1 MIQEGLNF
9 LQKYLQVGDQ
19 TSLQMKVLNKDISKE
34 IVESSFRR
42 QFESLDASQRGLIG
56 DPESFVTKFLQR
68 KEIKSLIEASTT
80 NKELIQAIENSG
92 ATDLEKKM
100 FKQFMDDAEKEFDG
114 LSIFNKKYFEYARR
128 EMRSG
133 VKNLRESINSGK
145 LSKIQKQNAQTRLLE
160 LTEQLGMIDSAENLY
175 QVTGRG
181 YTEGGLIKVAYDIR
195 DLGKGFENIYQII
208 GASGKKTE
216 IGLSKSMNFIQMSGF
231 GVPKSQVYA
240 DPVTAA
246 FHPDLYASPEDLD
259 NMTKYSAEVMQDFKN
274 AIETNTIPQKV
285 RTMMERALIEDNSNL
300 PSSIRMSKERNREFI
315 KRIFELHQSG
325 IGPKSSPEMMNL
337 LANVFASEAFTMRMS
352 SAGVERYYPVVPGV
366 QRFALSSEA
375 LEALPGGN
383 KGNRVVNG
391 IEKTIFTLAD
401 NTQATADLLRFRVSG
416 HKMLFGPGMIP
427 EFFNALGGFDLDD
440 KGLFKLES
448 FMGEGGKQKLL
459 FGITRQPSG
468 VNEVIYGRAKLD
480 DLETIRSIFGGN
492 EKFMT
497 QLEGIIKD
505 QGKTN
510 RHEAEVL
517 RALITGKVPEEL
529 RQSYGKNE
537 LNEYLS
543 TIGGKRTSEITEEYI
558 EDLVFKVYEA
568 SGQTIKK
575 ATPETLQDIAK
586 YGASALRNTDLY
598 KRSEIYK
605 LFKEEGAFD
614 VAPISD
620 EALGILDQHR
630 STLGP
635 SLSNRIEQ
643 ILTMKDKKARNEAFA
658 QFVDNNK
665 TNKALNAF
673 TTHSIFNK
681 MLSSAG
687 ADGNFL
693 GVYVNRSM
701 VVGSSLK
708 QLDAFVAELMKI
720 GGGSGELKQFMKY
733 GIGLLSSEEAI
744 DSTINFGS
752 STFSL
757 APVRDELSRISNIL
771 NTSGISNAAAAQTAA
786 LKALGYKDPSKVTLD
801 LVGET
806 AIRRL
811 GMRIGAGAAI
821 VKSSK
826 YAGKFSEDLFLGI
839 DEIMLEDRL
848 SQQDMGRFIEG
859 IRQGIDETVKAGKLE
874 GEEITKLMKTLNSMK
889 EDYDVQRNT
898 VLQIFGLN
906 EKHKYAS
913 LAKIN
918 ANAARTQAE
927 FDIMKR
933 LSLGGITEDAAL
945 ASVEVSDNARK
956 AAEYIV
962 RRNAEEFTELMS
974 QDLSN
979 IESIDKFNYYSKKF
993 RLGQIVQNEINDAS
1007 KATGLSLIE
1016 MINAVEKVSAEMR
1029 SGNRSMRF
1037 DLSRLLYMPEGDS
1050 EKTFLN
1056 LIGAARV
1063 NRQARFFASQV
1074 SQPVSEVI
1082 SQYQSRRTGVVKE
1095 LLSEGDVLN
1104 EEKISK
1110 KVLKQMIDDTTGL
1123 SEEVRNIASA
1133 MAGEQENLQLDEM
1146 EVRRINR
1153 EAAVARSQIAGQA
1166 YQSDIA
1172 LGQAAYSG
1180 DTTSGKSFREG
1191 LDLALEGEDYSS
1203 FTKTKFTRFSDYIKS
1218 GRLKELFSE
1227 NKLFRNSIYG
1237 ATALIAASFAY
1248 QGFKDRTEESIQGPP
1263 LLPGGSAYE
1272 SQYPQRAPQVPQLG
1286 TVSYNPGVSYKVNLY
1301 GTRGT
1306 VRNFEDM
1313 AMGLGNFD
1321 MDTTIYSGIPE
1332 VGRDPYQ
1339 QLASSF

>member
-1 MIQEGLNF
+1 MN
-9 LQKYLQVGDQ
+9 VGSQ
-19 TSLQMKVLNKDISKE
+19 NRLEMKVLKKDLTKE
-34 IVESSFRR
+34 VVESSFRR
-42 QFESLDASQRGLIG
+42 QFESLDSSQRAIIG
-56 DPESFVTKFLQR
+56 DPESFIAKFLKR
-68 KEIKSLIEASTT
+68 KEIKDLIQKSRT
-80 NKELIQAIENSG
+80 NKELIQAIDKSG
-92 ATDLEKKM
+92 ATELEKQM
-100 FKQFMDDAEKEFDG
+100 FSKFMKDAELEFDG
-114 LSIFNKKYFEYARR
+114 NAIFNRKYFEYAKR
-128 EMRSG
+128 EMRQN
-133 VKNLRESINSGK
+133 VKNLRESINSGT
-145 LSKIQKQNAQTRLLE
+145 LSKIEQQNAQVRLLE
-160 LTEQLGMIDSAENLY
+160 LTEQLSMVQDAENLY

-181 YTEGGLIKVAYDIR
+181 FTDDGLIKVAYDIR

-208 GASGKKTE
+208 GASGKKSE
-216 IGLSKSMNFIQMSGF
+216 IGLAKGLEFIQMSGF
-231 GVPKSQVYA
+231 GIPKSQVYA
-240 DPVTAA
+240 DPVTVA
-246 FHPDLYASPEDLD
+246 FHPDLYSSPEDIEK
-259 NMTKYSAEVMQDFKN
+259 MTQYSAEVMQDFKN
-274 AIETNTIPQKV
+274 AIETNTIPEKV
-285 RTMMERALIEDNSNL
+285 RTMMQQTLLEDSSNL
-300 PSSIRMSKERNREFI
+300 PASIRLSKDRNRDFI

-366 QRFALSSEA
+366 QRYALASEV
-375 LEALPGGN
+375 LEGLPGGN
-383 KGNRVVNG
+383 KGNRTVNG
-391 IEKTIFTLAD
+391 IEKTIFKLAD
-401 NTQATADLLRFRVSG
+401 DTKVTADLLKFRVSG

-468 VNEVIYGRAKLD
+468 VDEVIYGRARLD
-480 DLETIRSIFGGN
+480 DLETIRSIFGQN
-492 EKFMT
+492 EKFMA
-497 QLEGIIKD
+497 QLEEIIDTKS
-505 QGKTN
+505 GKIN

-517 RALITGKVPEEL
+517 RALISGKVPEGL
-529 RQSYGKNE
+529 RGAYGKKG

-543 TIGGKRTSEITEEYI
+543 DIGAKKTNQITEEYVENLI
-558 EDLVFKVYEA
+558 FKVYEA
-568 SGQTIKK
+568 SGRTIKK
-575 ATPETLQDIAK
+575 ATSQTLQDIATS
-586 YGASALRNTDLY
+586 GASALRNTDLY

-620 EALGILDQHR
+620 EALSILDQHK

-635 SLSNRIEQ
+635 SMSSRIKE
-643 ILTMKDKKARNEAFA
+643 ILNMTDGEARNNA
-658 QFVDNNK
+658 FVDFIKDNSD
-665 TNKALNAF
+665 NKALNAF
-673 TTHSIFNK
+673 ASHSIFNK

-708 QLDAFVAELMKI
+708 QLDGFLAELMKI

-752 STFSL
+752 NKFAL
-757 APVRDELSRISNIL
+757 APVRDQLNRISSLLEGGVTNV
-771 NTSGISNAAAAQTAA
+771 AAAQKAA
-786 LKALGYKDPSKVTLD
+786 LKALGYGDAANVTLD

-806 AIRRL
+806 AIERL
-811 GMRIGAGAAI
+811 GMRIGSGAAI
-821 VKSSK
+821 VRSSK

-839 DEIMLEDRL
+839 DEILLEDRL
-848 SQQDMGRFIEG
+848 SSQDVERFIKG
-859 IRQGIDETVKAGKLE
+859 IKQGINDTIAAGSLE
-874 GEEITKLMKTLNSMK
+874 GEEITKLKKTLDSMGQ
-889 EDYDVQRNT
+889 DYDVQRNT

-913 LAKIN
+913 LAKVN
-918 ANAARTQAE
+918 ATAARVQAE
-927 FDIMKR
+927 FDIMRR
-933 LSLGGITEDAAL
+933 LSLAGITEDAAL
-945 ASVEVSDNARK
+945 SSLQVSDNARK

-962 RRNAEEFTELMS
+962 RRNVEEFNELMS
-974 QDLSN
+974 VDLSKLEN
-979 IESIDKFNYYSKKF
+979 IDTYNNKVQKL
-993 RLGQIVQNEINDAS
+993 RLGRIVENEIKDAS
-1007 KATGLSLIE
+1007 KATGVSLTE

-1029 SGNRSMRF
+1029 SGRGRRF
-1037 DLSRLLYMPEGDS
+1037 DISRLLYMPEEGG
-1050 EKTFLN
+1050 EKTFLSM
-1056 LIGAARV
+1056 IGAATV
-1063 NRQARFFASQV
+1063 SRQAQFFSSQV
-1074 SQPVSEVI
+1074 SSNVTQAVSE
-1082 SQYQSRRTGVVKE
+1082 YGLRRDAEVRR
-1095 LLSEGDVLN
+1095 LLDEGDVIN
-1104 EEKISK
+1104 EERISK

-1123 SEEVRNIASA
+1123 SEEVRNIASV
-1133 MAGEQENLQLDEM
+1133 MAGRDLELDAER
-1146 EVRRINR
+1146 VRQINR
-1153 EAAVARSQIAGQA
+1153 EAGIARSQIAEQV

-1180 DTTSGKSFREG
+1180 DTTTGKSFREG
-1191 LDLALEGEDYSS
+1191 LDLALDGEDYSA

-1248 QGFKDRTEESIQGPP
+1248 QGFKDRTEDSIKGPP

-1272 SQYPQRAPQVPQLG
+1272 SQYPQRAPEIPQLG
-1286 TVSYNPGVSYKVNLY
+1286 TISYNPGMSYKVNLY
-1301 GTRGT
+1301 GNRGA

-1313 AMGLGNFD
+1313 AIGLGNFD

>member
-1 MIQEGLNF
+1 MN
-9 LQKYLQVGDQ
+9 VGSQ
-19 TSLQMKVLNKDISKE
+19 NRLEMKVLKKDLTKE
-34 IVESSFRR
+34 VVESSFRR
-42 QFESLDASQRGLIG
+42 QFESLDSSQRAIIG
-56 DPESFVTKFLQR
+56 DPESFIANFLKR
-68 KEIKSLIEASTT
+68 KEIKDLIQKSRT
-80 NKELIQAIENSG
+80 NKELIQAIDKSG
-92 ATDLEKKM
+92 ATELEKQM
-100 FKQFMDDAEKEFDG
+100 FSKFMKDAELEFDG
-114 LSIFNKKYFEYARR
+114 NAIFNRKYFEYAKR
-128 EMRSG
+128 EMRQN
-133 VKNLRESINSGK
+133 VKNLRESINSGT
-145 LSKIQKQNAQTRLLE
+145 LSKIEQQNAQVRLLE
-160 LTEQLGMIDSAENLY
+160 LTEQLSMVQDAENLY

-181 YTEGGLIKVAYDIR
+181 FTDDGLIKVAYDIR

-208 GASGKKTE
+208 GASGKKSE
-216 IGLSKSMNFIQMSGF
+216 IGLAKGLEFIQMSGF
-231 GVPKSQVYA
+231 GIPKSQVYA
-240 DPVTAA
+240 DPVTVA
-246 FHPDLYASPEDLD
+246 FHPDLYSSPEDIEK
-259 NMTKYSAEVMQDFKN
+259 MTQYSAEVMQDFKN
-274 AIETNTIPQKV
+274 AIETNTIPEKV
-285 RTMMERALIEDNSNL
+285 RTMMQQTLLEDSSNL
-300 PSSIRMSKERNREFI
+300 PASIRLSKDRNRDFI

-366 QRFALSSEA
+366 QRYALASEV
-375 LEALPGGN
+375 LEGLPGGN
-383 KGNRVVNG
+383 KGNRTVNG
-391 IEKTIFTLAD
+391 IEKTIFKLAD
-401 NTQATADLLRFRVSG
+401 DTEVTADLLKFRVSG

-468 VNEVIYGRAKLD
+468 VDEVIYGRARLD
-480 DLETIRSIFGGN
+480 DLETIRSIFGQN
-492 EKFMT
+492 EKFMA
-497 QLEGIIKD
+497 QLEEIIDTKS
-505 QGKTN
+505 GKIN

-517 RALITGKVPEEL
+517 RALISGKVPEGL
-529 RQSYGKNE
+529 RGAYGKKG

-543 TIGGKRTSEITEEYI
+543 DIGAKKTNQITEEYVENLI
-558 EDLVFKVYEA
+558 FKVYEA
-568 SGQTIKK
+568 SGRTIKK
-575 ATPETLQDIAK
+575 ATSQTLQDIATS
-586 YGASALRNTDLY
+586 GASALRNTDLY

-620 EALGILDQHR
+620 EALSILDQHK

-635 SLSNRIEQ
+635 SMSSRIKE
-643 ILTMKDKKARNEAFA
+643 ILNMTDGEARNNA
-658 QFVDNNK
+658 FVDFIKDNSD
-665 TNKALNAF
+665 NKALNAF
-673 TTHSIFNK
+673 ASHSIFNK

-708 QLDAFVAELMKI
+708 QLDGFLAELMKI

-752 STFSL
+752 NKFAL
-757 APVRDELSRISNIL
+757 APVRDQLNRISSLLEGGVTNV
-771 NTSGISNAAAAQTAA
+771 AAAQKAA
-786 LKALGYKDPSKVTLD
+786 LKALGYGDAANVTLD

-806 AIRRL
+806 AIERL
-811 GMRIGAGAAI
+811 GMRIGSGAAI
-821 VKSSK
+821 VRSSK

-839 DEIMLEDRL
+839 DEILLEDRL
-848 SQQDMGRFIEG
+848 SSQDVERFIKG
-859 IRQGIDETVKAGKLE
+859 IKQGINDTIAAGSLE
-874 GEEITKLMKTLNSMK
+874 GEEITKLKKTLDSMGQ
-889 EDYDVQRNT
+889 DYDVQRNT

-913 LAKIN
+913 LAKVN
-918 ANAARTQAE
+918 ATAARVQAE
-927 FDIMKR
+927 FDIMRR
-933 LSLGGITEDAAL
+933 LSLAGITEDAAL
-945 ASVEVSDNARK
+945 SSLQVSDNARK

-962 RRNAEEFTELMS
+962 RRNVEEFNELMS
-974 QDLSN
+974 VDLSKLEN
-979 IESIDKFNYYSKKF
+979 IDTYNNKVQKL
-993 RLGQIVQNEINDAS
+993 RLGRIVENEIKDAS
-1007 KATGLSLIE
+1007 KATGVSLTE

-1029 SGNRSMRF
+1029 SGRGRRF
-1037 DLSRLLYMPEGDS
+1037 DISRLLYMPEEGG
-1050 EKTFLN
+1050 EKTFLSM
-1056 LIGAARV
+1056 IGAATV
-1063 NRQARFFASQV
+1063 SRQAQFFSSQV
-1074 SQPVSEVI
+1074 SSNVTQAVSE
-1082 SQYQSRRTGVVKE
+1082 YGLRRDAEVRR
-1095 LLSEGDVLN
+1095 LLDEGDVIN
-1104 EEKISK
+1104 EERISK

-1123 SEEVRNIASA
+1123 SEEVRNIASV
-1133 MAGEQENLQLDEM
+1133 MAGRDLELDAER
-1146 EVRRINR
+1146 VRQINR
-1153 EAAVARSQIAGQA
+1153 EAGIARSQIAEQV

-1180 DTTSGKSFREG
+1180 DTTTGKSFREG
-1191 LDLALEGEDYSS
+1191 LDLALDGEDYSA

-1248 QGFKDRTEESIQGPP
+1248 QGFKDRTEDSIKGPP

-1272 SQYPQRAPQVPQLG
+1272 SQYPQRAPEIPQLG
-1286 TVSYNPGVSYKVNLY
+1286 TISYNPGMSYKVNLY
-1301 GTRGT
+1301 GNRGA

-1313 AMGLGNFD
+1313 AIGLGNFD

>member
-1 MIQEGLNF
+1 LN
-9 LQKYLQVGDQ
+9 VGSQ
-19 TSLQMKVLNKDISKE
+19 NRLEMKVLKKDLTKE
-34 IVESSFRR
+34 VVESSFRR
-42 QFESLDASQRGLIG
+42 QFESLDSSQRAIIG
-56 DPESFVTKFLQR
+56 DPESFIAKFLKR
-68 KEIKSLIEASTT
+68 KEIKDLIQKSRT
-80 NKELIQAIENSG
+80 NKELIQAIDKSG
-92 ATDLEKKM
+92 ATELEKQM
-100 FKQFMDDAEKEFDG
+100 FSKFMKDAELEFDG
-114 LSIFNKKYFEYARR
+114 NAIFNRKYFEYAKR
-128 EMRSG
+128 EMRQN
-133 VKNLRESINSGK
+133 VKNLRESINSGT
-145 LSKIQKQNAQTRLLE
+145 LSKIEQQNAQVRLLE
-160 LTEQLGMIDSAENLY
+160 LTEQLSMVQDAENLY

-181 YTEGGLIKVAYDIR
+181 FTDDGLIKVAYDIR

-208 GASGKKTE
+208 GASGKKSE
-216 IGLSKSMNFIQMSGF
+216 IGLAKGLEFIQMSGF
-231 GVPKSQVYA
+231 GIPKSQVYA
-240 DPVTAA
+240 DPVTVA
-246 FHPDLYASPEDLD
+246 FHPDLYSSPEDIEK
-259 NMTKYSAEVMQDFKN
+259 MTQYSAEVMQDFKN
-274 AIETNTIPQKV
+274 AIETNTIPEKV
-285 RTMMERALIEDNSNL
+285 RTMMQQTLLEDSSNL
-300 PSSIRMSKERNREFI
+300 PASIRLSKDRNRDFI
-315 KRIFELHQSG
+315 RRIFELHQSG

-366 QRFALSSEA
+366 QRYALASEV
-375 LEALPGGN
+375 LEGLPGGN
-383 KGNRVVNG
+383 KGNRTVNG
-391 IEKTIFTLAD
+391 IEKTIFKLAD
-401 NTQATADLLRFRVSG
+401 DTEVTADLLKFRVSG

-468 VNEVIYGRAKLD
+468 VDEVIYGRARLD
-480 DLETIRSIFGGN
+480 DLETIRSIFGQN
-492 EKFMT
+492 EKFMA
-497 QLEGIIKD
+497 QLEEIIDTKS
-505 QGKTN
+505 GKIN

-517 RALITGKVPEEL
+517 RALISGKVPEGL
-529 RQSYGKNE
+529 RGAYGKKG

-543 TIGGKRTSEITEEYI
+543 DIGAKKTNQITEEYVENLI
-558 EDLVFKVYEA
+558 FKVYEA
-568 SGQTIKK
+568 SGRTIKK
-575 ATPETLQDIAK
+575 ATSQTLQDIATS
-586 YGASALRNTDLY
+586 GASALRNTDLY

-620 EALGILDQHR
+620 EALSILDQHK

-635 SLSNRIEQ
+635 SMSSRIKE
-643 ILTMKDKKARNEAFA
+643 ILNMTDGEARNNA
-658 QFVDNNK
+658 FVDFIKDNSD
-665 TNKALNAF
+665 NKALNAF
-673 TTHSIFNK
+673 ASHSIFNK

-708 QLDAFVAELMKI
+708 QLDGFLAELMKI

-752 STFSL
+752 NKFAL
-757 APVRDELSRISNIL
+757 APVRDQLNRISSLLEGGVTNV
-771 NTSGISNAAAAQTAA
+771 AAAQKAA
-786 LKALGYKDPSKVTLD
+786 LKALGYGDAANVTLD

-806 AIRRL
+806 AIERL
-811 GMRIGAGAAI
+811 GMRIGSGAAI
-821 VKSSK
+821 VRSSK

-839 DEIMLEDRL
+839 DEILLEDRL
-848 SQQDMGRFIEG
+848 SSQDVERFIKG
-859 IRQGIDETVKAGKLE
+859 IKQGINDTIAAGSLE
-874 GEEITKLMKTLNSMK
+874 GEEITKLKKTLDSMGQ
-889 EDYDVQRNT
+889 DYDVQRNT

-913 LAKIN
+913 LAKVN
-918 ANAARTQAE
+918 ATAARVQAE
-927 FDIMKR
+927 FDIMRR
-933 LSLGGITEDAAL
+933 LSLAGITEDAAL
-945 ASVEVSDNARK
+945 SSLQVSDNARK

-962 RRNAEEFTELMS
+962 RRNVEEFNELMS
-974 QDLSN
+974 VDLSKLEN
-979 IESIDKFNYYSKKF
+979 IDTYNNKAQKL
-993 RLGQIVQNEINDAS
+993 RLGRIVENEIKDAS
-1007 KATGLSLIE
+1007 KATGVSLTE

-1029 SGNRSMRF
+1029 SGRGRRF
-1037 DLSRLLYMPEGDS
+1037 DISRLLYMPEEGS
-1050 EKTFLN
+1050 EKTFLSM
-1056 LIGAARV
+1056 IGAATV
-1063 NRQARFFASQV
+1063 SRQAQFFSSQV
-1074 SQPVSEVI
+1074 SSNVTQAVSE
-1082 SQYQSRRTGVVKE
+1082 YGLRRDAEVRR
-1095 LLSEGDVLN
+1095 LLDEGDVIN
-1104 EEKISK
+1104 EERISK

-1123 SEEVRNIASA
+1123 SEEVRNIASV
-1133 MAGEQENLQLDEM
+1133 MAGRDLELDAER
-1146 EVRRINR
+1146 VRQINR
-1153 EAAVARSQIAGQA
+1153 EAGIARSQIAEQV

-1180 DTTSGKSFREG
+1180 DTTTGKSFREG
-1191 LDLALEGEDYSS
+1191 LDLALDGEDYSA

-1248 QGFKDRTEESIQGPP
+1248 QGFKDRTEDSIKGPP

-1272 SQYPQRAPQVPQLG
+1272 SQYPQRAPEIPQLG
-1286 TVSYNPGVSYKVNLY
+1286 TISYNPGMSYKVNLY
-1301 GTRGT
+1301 GNRGA

-1313 AMGLGNFD
+1313 AIGLGNFD

>member
-1 MIQEGLNF
+1 MN
-9 LQKYLQVGDQ
+9 VGSQ
-19 TSLQMKVLNKDISKE
+19 NRLEMKVLKKDLTKE
-34 IVESSFRR
+34 VVESSFRR
-42 QFESLDASQRGLIG
+42 QFESLDSSQRAIIG
-56 DPESFVTKFLQR
+56 DPESFIANFLKR
-68 KEIKSLIEASTT
+68 KEIKDLIQKSRT
-80 NKELIQAIENSG
+80 NKELIQAIDKSG
-92 ATDLEKKM
+92 ATELEKQM
-100 FKQFMDDAEKEFDG
+100 FSKFMKDAELEFDG
-114 LSIFNKKYFEYARR
+114 NAIFNRKYFEYAKR
-128 EMRSG
+128 EMRQN
-133 VKNLRESINSGK
+133 VKNLRESINSGT
-145 LSKIQKQNAQTRLLE
+145 LSKIEQQNAQVRLLE
-160 LTEQLGMIDSAENLY
+160 LTEQLSMVQDAENLY

-181 YTEGGLIKVAYDIR
+181 FTDDGLIKVAYDIR

-208 GASGKKTE
+208 GASGKKSE
-216 IGLSKSMNFIQMSGF
+216 IGLAKGLEFIQMSGF
-231 GVPKSQVYA
+231 GIPKSQVYA
-240 DPVTAA
+240 DPVTVA
-246 FHPDLYASPEDLD
+246 FHPDLYSSPEDIEK
-259 NMTKYSAEVMQDFKN
+259 MTQYSAEVMQDFKN
-274 AIETNTIPQKV
+274 AIETNTIPEKV
-285 RTMMERALIEDNSNL
+285 RTMMQQTLLEDSSNL
-300 PSSIRMSKERNREFI
+300 PASIRLSKDRNRDFI

-366 QRFALSSEA
+366 QRYALASEV
-375 LEALPGGN
+375 LEGLPGGN
-383 KGNRVVNG
+383 KGNRTVNG
-391 IEKTIFTLAD
+391 IEKTIFKLAD
-401 NTQATADLLRFRVSG
+401 DTKVTADLLKFRVSG

-468 VNEVIYGRAKLD
+468 VDEVIYGRARLD
-480 DLETIRSIFGGN
+480 DLETIRSIFGQN
-492 EKFMT
+492 EKFMA
-497 QLEGIIKD
+497 QLEEIIDTKS
-505 QGKTN
+505 GKIN

-517 RALITGKVPEEL
+517 RALISGKVPEGL
-529 RQSYGKNE
+529 RGAYGKKG

-543 TIGGKRTSEITEEYI
+543 DIGAKKTNQITEEYVENLI
-558 EDLVFKVYEA
+558 FKVYEA
-568 SGQTIKK
+568 SGRTIKK
-575 ATPETLQDIAK
+575 ATSQTLQDIATS
-586 YGASALRNTDLY
+586 GASALRNTDLY

-620 EALGILDQHR
+620 EALSILDQHK

-635 SLSNRIEQ
+635 SMSSRIKE
-643 ILTMKDKKARNEAFA
+643 ILNMTDGEARNNA
-658 QFVDNNK
+658 FVDFIKDNSD
-665 TNKALNAF
+665 NKALNAF
-673 TTHSIFNK
+673 ASHSIFNK

-708 QLDAFVAELMKI
+708 QLDGFLAELMKI

-752 STFSL
+752 NKFAL
-757 APVRDELSRISNIL
+757 APVRDQLNRISSLLEGGVTNV
-771 NTSGISNAAAAQTAA
+771 AAAQKAA
-786 LKALGYKDPSKVTLD
+786 LKALGYGDAANVTLD

-806 AIRRL
+806 AIERL
-811 GMRIGAGAAI
+811 GMRIGSGAAI
-821 VKSSK
+821 VRSSK

-839 DEIMLEDRL
+839 DEILLEDRL
-848 SQQDMGRFIEG
+848 SSQDVERFIKG
-859 IRQGIDETVKAGKLE
+859 IKQGINDTIAAGSLE
-874 GEEITKLMKTLNSMK
+874 GEEITKLKKTLDSMGQ
-889 EDYDVQRNT
+889 DYDVQRNT

-913 LAKIN
+913 LAKVN
-918 ANAARTQAE
+918 ATAARVQAE
-927 FDIMKR
+927 FDIMRR
-933 LSLGGITEDAAL
+933 LSLAGITEDAAL
-945 ASVEVSDNARK
+945 SSLQVSDNARK

-962 RRNAEEFTELMS
+962 RRNVEEFNELMS
-974 QDLSN
+974 VDLSKLEN
-979 IESIDKFNYYSKKF
+979 IDTYNNKVQKL
-993 RLGQIVQNEINDAS
+993 RLGRIVENEIKDAS
-1007 KATGLSLIE
+1007 KATGVSLTE

-1029 SGNRSMRF
+1029 SGRGRRF
-1037 DLSRLLYMPEGDS
+1037 DISRLLYMPEEGG
-1050 EKTFLN
+1050 EKTFLSM
-1056 LIGAARV
+1056 IGAATV
-1063 NRQARFFASQV
+1063 SRQAQFFSSQV
-1074 SQPVSEVI
+1074 SSNVTQAVSE
-1082 SQYQSRRTGVVKE
+1082 YGLRRDAEVRR
-1095 LLSEGDVLN
+1095 LLDEGDVIN
-1104 EEKISK
+1104 EERISK

-1123 SEEVRNIASA
+1123 SEEVRNIASV
-1133 MAGEQENLQLDEM
+1133 MAGRDLELDAER
-1146 EVRRINR
+1146 VRQINR
-1153 EAAVARSQIAGQA
+1153 EAGIARSQIAEQV

-1180 DTTSGKSFREG
+1180 DTTTGKSFREG
-1191 LDLALEGEDYSS
+1191 LDLALDGEDYSA

-1248 QGFKDRTEESIQGPP
+1248 QGFKDRTEDSIKGPP

-1272 SQYPQRAPQVPQLG
+1272 SQYPQRAPEIPQLG
-1286 TVSYNPGVSYKVNLY
+1286 TISYNPGMSYKVNLY
-1301 GTRGT
+1301 GNRGA

-1313 AMGLGNFD
+1313 AIGLGNFD

>member
-1 MIQEGLNF
+1 MN
-9 LQKYLQVGDQ
+9 VGSQ
-19 TSLQMKVLNKDISKE
+19 NRLEMKVLKKDLTKE
-34 IVESSFRR
+34 VVESSFRR
-42 QFESLDASQRGLIG
+42 QFESLDSSQRAIIG
-56 DPESFVTKFLQR
+56 DPESFIAKFLKR
-68 KEIKSLIEASTT
+68 KEIKDLIQKSRT
-80 NKELIQAIENSG
+80 NKELIQAIDKSG
-92 ATDLEKKM
+92 ATELEKQM
-100 FKQFMDDAEKEFDG
+100 FSKFMKDAELEFDG
-114 LSIFNKKYFEYARR
+114 NAIFNRKYFEYAKR
-128 EMRSG
+128 EMRQN
-133 VKNLRESINSGK
+133 VKNLRESINSGT
-145 LSKIQKQNAQTRLLE
+145 LSKIEQQNAQVRLLE
-160 LTEQLGMIDSAENLY
+160 LTEQLSMVQDAENLY

-181 YTEGGLIKVAYDIR
+181 FTDDGLIKVAYDIR

-208 GASGKKTE
+208 GASGKKSE
-216 IGLSKSMNFIQMSGF
+216 IGLAKGLEFIQMSGF
-231 GVPKSQVYA
+231 GIPKSQVYA
-240 DPVTAA
+240 DPVTVA
-246 FHPDLYASPEDLD
+246 FHPDLYSSPEDIEK
-259 NMTKYSAEVMQDFKN
+259 MTQYSAEVMQDFKN
-274 AIETNTIPQKV
+274 AIETNTIPEKV
-285 RTMMERALIEDNSNL
+285 RTMMQQTLLEDSSNL
-300 PSSIRMSKERNREFI
+300 PASIRLSKDRNRDFI

-366 QRFALSSEA
+366 QRYALASEV
-375 LEALPGGN
+375 LEGLPGGN
-383 KGNRVVNG
+383 KGNRTVNG
-391 IEKTIFTLAD
+391 IEKTIFKLAD
-401 NTQATADLLRFRVSG
+401 DTKVTADLLKFRVSG

-468 VNEVIYGRAKLD
+468 VDEVIYGRARLD
-480 DLETIRSIFGGN
+480 DLETIRSIFGQN
-492 EKFMT
+492 EKFMA
-497 QLEGIIKD
+497 QLEEIIDTKS
-505 QGKTN
+505 GKIN

-517 RALITGKVPEEL
+517 RALISGKVPEGL
-529 RQSYGKNE
+529 RGAYGKKG

-543 TIGGKRTSEITEEYI
+543 DIGAKKTNQITEEYVENLI
-558 EDLVFKVYEA
+558 FKVYEA
-568 SGQTIKK
+568 SGRTIKK
-575 ATPETLQDIAK
+575 ATSQTLQDIATS
-586 YGASALRNTDLY
+586 GASALRNTDLY

-620 EALGILDQHR
+620 EALSILDQHK

-635 SLSNRIEQ
+635 SMSSRIKE
-643 ILTMKDKKARNEAFA
+643 ILNMTDGEARNNA
-658 QFVDNNK
+658 FVDFIKDNSD
-665 TNKALNAF
+665 NKALNAF
-673 TTHSIFNK
+673 ASHSIFNK

-708 QLDAFVAELMKI
+708 QLDGFLAELMKI

-752 STFSL
+752 NKFAL
-757 APVRDELSRISNIL
+757 APVRDQLNRISSLLEGGVTNV
-771 NTSGISNAAAAQTAA
+771 AAAQKAA
-786 LKALGYKDPSKVTLD
+786 LKALGYGDAANVTLD

-806 AIRRL
+806 AIERL
-811 GMRIGAGAAI
+811 GMRIGSGAAI
-821 VKSSK
+821 VRSSK

-839 DEIMLEDRL
+839 DEILLEDRL
-848 SQQDMGRFIEG
+848 SSQDVERFIKG
-859 IRQGIDETVKAGKLE
+859 IKQGINDTIAAGSLE
-874 GEEITKLMKTLNSMK
+874 GEEITKLKKTLDSMGQ
-889 EDYDVQRNT
+889 DYDVQRNT

-913 LAKIN
+913 LAKVN
-918 ANAARTQAE
+918 ATAARVQAE
-927 FDIMKR
+927 FDIMRR
-933 LSLGGITEDAAL
+933 LSLAGITEDAAL
-945 ASVEVSDNARK
+945 SSLQVSDNARK

-962 RRNAEEFTELMS
+962 RRNVEEFNELMS
-974 QDLSN
+974 VDLSKLEN
-979 IESIDKFNYYSKKF
+979 IDTYNNKVQKL
-993 RLGQIVQNEINDAS
+993 RLGRIVENEIKDAS
-1007 KATGLSLIE
+1007 KVTGVSLIE

-1029 SGNRSMRF
+1029 SGRGRRF
-1037 DLSRLLYMPEGDS
+1037 DISRLLYMPEEGG
-1050 EKTFLN
+1050 EKTFLSM
-1056 LIGAARV
+1056 IGAATV
-1063 NRQARFFASQV
+1063 SRQAQFFSSQV
-1074 SQPVSEVI
+1074 SSNVTQAVSE
-1082 SQYQSRRTGVVKE
+1082 YGLRRDAEVRR
-1095 LLSEGDVLN
+1095 LLDEGDVIN
-1104 EEKISK
+1104 EERISK

-1123 SEEVRNIASA
+1123 SEEVRNIASV
-1133 MAGEQENLQLDEM
+1133 MAGRDLELDAER
-1146 EVRRINR
+1146 VRQINR
-1153 EAAVARSQIAGQA
+1153 EAGIARSQIAEQV

-1180 DTTSGKSFREG
+1180 DTTTGKSFREG
-1191 LDLALEGEDYSS
+1191 LDLALDGEDYSA

-1248 QGFKDRTEESIQGPP
+1248 QGFKDRTEDSIKGPP

-1272 SQYPQRAPQVPQLG
+1272 SQYPQRAPEIPQLG
-1286 TVSYNPGVSYKVNLY
+1286 TISYNPGMSYKVNLY
-1301 GTRGT
+1301 GNRGA

-1313 AMGLGNFD
+1313 AIGLGNFD

>member
-1 MIQEGLNF
+1 MN
-9 LQKYLQVGDQ
+9 VGSQ
-19 TSLQMKVLNKDISKE
+19 NRLEMKVLKKDLTKE
-34 IVESSFRR
+34 VVESSFRR
-42 QFESLDASQRGLIG
+42 QFESLDSSQRAIIG
-56 DPESFVTKFLQR
+56 DPESFIANFLKR
-68 KEIKSLIEASTT
+68 KEIKDLIQKSRT
-80 NKELIQAIENSG
+80 NKELIQAIDKSG
-92 ATDLEKKM
+92 ATELEKQM
-100 FKQFMDDAEKEFDG
+100 FSKFMKDAELEFDG
-114 LSIFNKKYFEYARR
+114 NAIFNRKYFEYAKR
-128 EMRSG
+128 EMRQN
-133 VKNLRESINSGK
+133 VKNLRESINSGT
-145 LSKIQKQNAQTRLLE
+145 LSKIEQQNAQVRLLE
-160 LTEQLGMIDSAENLY
+160 LTEQLSMVQDAENLY

-181 YTEGGLIKVAYDIR
+181 FTDDGLIKVAYDIR

-208 GASGKKTE
+208 GASGKKSE
-216 IGLSKSMNFIQMSGF
+216 IGLAKGLEFIQMSGF
-231 GVPKSQVYA
+231 GIPKSQVYA
-240 DPVTAA
+240 DPVTVA
-246 FHPDLYASPEDLD
+246 FHPDLYSSPEDIEK
-259 NMTKYSAEVMQDFKN
+259 MTQYSAEVMQDFKN
-274 AIETNTIPQKV
+274 AIETNTIPEKV
-285 RTMMERALIEDNSNL
+285 RTMMQQTLLEDSSNL
-300 PSSIRMSKERNREFI
+300 PASIRLSKDRNRDFI

-366 QRFALSSEA
+366 QRYALASEV
-375 LEALPGGN
+375 LEGLPGGN
-383 KGNRVVNG
+383 KGNRTVNG
-391 IEKTIFTLAD
+391 IEKTIFKLAD
-401 NTQATADLLRFRVSG
+401 DTEVTADLLKFRVSG

-468 VNEVIYGRAKLD
+468 VDEVIYGRARLD
-480 DLETIRSIFGGN
+480 DLETIRSIFGQN
-492 EKFMT
+492 EKFMA
-497 QLEGIIKD
+497 QLEEIIDTKS
-505 QGKTN
+505 GKIN

-517 RALITGKVPEEL
+517 RALISGKVPEGL
-529 RQSYGKNE
+529 RGAYGKKG

-543 TIGGKRTSEITEEYI
+543 DIGAKKTNQITEEYVENLI
-558 EDLVFKVYEA
+558 FKVYEA
-568 SGQTIKK
+568 SGRTIKK
-575 ATPETLQDIAK
+575 ATSQTLQDIATS
-586 YGASALRNTDLY
+586 GASALRNTDLY

-620 EALGILDQHR
+620 EALSILDQHK

-635 SLSNRIEQ
+635 SMSSRIKE
-643 ILTMKDKKARNEAFA
+643 ILNMTDGEARNNA
-658 QFVDNNK
+658 FVDFIKDNSD
-665 TNKALNAF
+665 NKALNAF
-673 TTHSIFNK
+673 ASHSIFNK

-708 QLDAFVAELMKI
+708 QLDGFLAELMKI

-752 STFSL
+752 NKFAL
-757 APVRDELSRISNIL
+757 APVRDQLNRISSLLEGGVTNV
-771 NTSGISNAAAAQTAA
+771 AAAQKAA
-786 LKALGYKDPSKVTLD
+786 LKALGYGDAANVTLD

-806 AIRRL
+806 AIERL
-811 GMRIGAGAAI
+811 GMRIGSGAAI
-821 VKSSK
+821 VRSSK

-839 DEIMLEDRL
+839 DEILLEDRL
-848 SQQDMGRFIEG
+848 SSQDVERFIKG
-859 IRQGIDETVKAGKLE
+859 IKQGINDTIAAGSLE
-874 GEEITKLMKTLNSMK
+874 GEEITKLKKTLDSMGQ
-889 EDYDVQRNT
+889 DYDVQRNT

-913 LAKIN
+913 LAKVN
-918 ANAARTQAE
+918 ATAARVQAE
-927 FDIMKR
+927 FDIMRR
-933 LSLGGITEDAAL
+933 LSLAGITEDAAL
-945 ASVEVSDNARK
+945 SSLQVSDNARK

-962 RRNAEEFTELMS
+962 RRNVEEFNELMS
-974 QDLSN
+974 VDLSKLEN
-979 IESIDKFNYYSKKF
+979 IDTYNNKVQKL
-993 RLGQIVQNEINDAS
+993 RLGRIVENEIKDAS
-1007 KATGLSLIE
+1007 KATGVSLTE

-1029 SGNRSMRF
+1029 SGRGRRF
-1037 DLSRLLYMPEGDS
+1037 DISRLLYMPEEGG
-1050 EKTFLN
+1050 EKTFLSM
-1056 LIGAARV
+1056 IGAATV
-1063 NRQARFFASQV
+1063 SRQAQFFSSQV
-1074 SQPVSEVI
+1074 SSNVTQAVSE
-1082 SQYQSRRTGVVKE
+1082 YGLRRDAEVRR
-1095 LLSEGDVLN
+1095 LLDEGDVIN
-1104 EEKISK
+1104 EERISK

-1123 SEEVRNIASA
+1123 SEEVRNIASV
-1133 MAGEQENLQLDEM
+1133 MAGRDLELDAER
-1146 EVRRINR
+1146 VRQINR
-1153 EAAVARSQIAGQA
+1153 EAGIARSQIAEQV

-1180 DTTSGKSFREG
+1180 DTTTGKSFREG
-1191 LDLALEGEDYSS
+1191 LDLALDGEDYSA

-1248 QGFKDRTEESIQGPP
+1248 QGFKDRTEDSIKGPP

-1272 SQYPQRAPQVPQLG
+1272 SQYPQRAPEIPQLG
-1286 TVSYNPGVSYKVNLY
+1286 TISYNPGMSYKVNLY
-1301 GTRGT
+1301 GNRGA
-1306 VRNFEDM
+1306 VKNFEDM
-1313 AMGLGNFD
+1313 AIGLGNFD

>member
-1 MIQEGLNF
+1 
-9 LQKYLQVGDQ
+9 
-19 TSLQMKVLNKDISKE
+19 MKVLKKDLTKE
-34 IVESSFRR
+34 VVESSFRR
-42 QFESLDASQRGLIG
+42 QFESLDSSQRAIIG
-56 DPESFVTKFLQR
+56 DPESFIAKFLKR
-68 KEIKSLIEASTT
+68 KEIKDLIQKSRT
-80 NKELIQAIENSG
+80 NKELIQAIDKSG
-92 ATDLEKKM
+92 ATELEKQM
-100 FKQFMDDAEKEFDG
+100 FSKFMKDAELEFDG
-114 LSIFNKKYFEYARR
+114 NAIFNRKYFEYAKR
-128 EMRSG
+128 EMRQN
-133 VKNLRESINSGK
+133 VKNLRESINSGT
-145 LSKIQKQNAQTRLLE
+145 LSKIEQQNAQVRLLE
-160 LTEQLGMIDSAENLY
+160 LTEQLSMVQDAENLY

-181 YTEGGLIKVAYDIR
+181 FTDDGLIKVAYDIR

-208 GASGKKTE
+208 GASGKKSE
-216 IGLSKSMNFIQMSGF
+216 IGLAKGLEFIQMSGF
-231 GVPKSQVYA
+231 GIPKSQVYA
-240 DPVTAA
+240 DPVTVA
-246 FHPDLYASPEDLD
+246 FHPDLYSSPEDIEK
-259 NMTKYSAEVMQDFKN
+259 MTQYSAEVMQDFKN
-274 AIETNTIPQKV
+274 AIETNTIPEKV
-285 RTMMERALIEDNSNL
+285 RTMMQQTLLEDSSNL
-300 PSSIRMSKERNREFI
+300 PASIRLSKDRNRDFI
-315 KRIFELHQSG
+315 RRIFELHQSG

-366 QRFALSSEA
+366 QRYALASEV
-375 LEALPGGN
+375 LEGLPGGN
-383 KGNRVVNG
+383 KGNRTVNG
-391 IEKTIFTLAD
+391 IEKTIFKLAD
-401 NTQATADLLRFRVSG
+401 DTEVTADLLKFRVSG

-468 VNEVIYGRAKLD
+468 VDEVIYGRARLD
-480 DLETIRSIFGGN
+480 DLETIRSIFGQN
-492 EKFMT
+492 EKFMA
-497 QLEGIIKD
+497 QLEEIIDTKS
-505 QGKTN
+505 GKIN

-517 RALITGKVPEEL
+517 RALISGKVPEGL
-529 RQSYGKNE
+529 RGAYGKKG

-543 TIGGKRTSEITEEYI
+543 DIGAKKTNQITEEYVENLI
-558 EDLVFKVYEA
+558 FKVYEA
-568 SGQTIKK
+568 SGRTIKK
-575 ATPETLQDIAK
+575 ATSQTLQDIATS
-586 YGASALRNTDLY
+586 GASALRNTDLY

-620 EALGILDQHR
+620 EALSILDQHK

-635 SLSNRIEQ
+635 SMSSRIKE
-643 ILTMKDKKARNEAFA
+643 ILNMTDGEARNNA
-658 QFVDNNK
+658 FVDFIKDNSD
-665 TNKALNAF
+665 NKALNAF
-673 TTHSIFNK
+673 ASHSIFNK

-708 QLDAFVAELMKI
+708 QLDGFLAELMKI

-752 STFSL
+752 NKFAL
-757 APVRDELSRISNIL
+757 APVRDQLNRISSLLEGGVTNV
-771 NTSGISNAAAAQTAA
+771 AAAQKAA
-786 LKALGYKDPSKVTLD
+786 LKALGYGDAANVTLD

-806 AIRRL
+806 AIERL
-811 GMRIGAGAAI
+811 GMRIGSGAAI
-821 VKSSK
+821 VRSSK

-839 DEIMLEDRL
+839 DEILLEDRL
-848 SQQDMGRFIEG
+848 SSQDVERFIKG
-859 IRQGIDETVKAGKLE
+859 IKQGINDTIAAGSLE
-874 GEEITKLMKTLNSMK
+874 GEEITKLKKTLDSMGQ
-889 EDYDVQRNT
+889 DYDVQRNT

-913 LAKIN
+913 LAKVN
-918 ANAARTQAE
+918 ATAARVQAE
-927 FDIMKR
+927 FDIMRR
-933 LSLGGITEDAAL
+933 LSLAGITEDAAL
-945 ASVEVSDNARK
+945 SSLQVSDNARK

-962 RRNAEEFTELMS
+962 RRNVEEFNELMS
-974 QDLSN
+974 VDLSKLEN
-979 IESIDKFNYYSKKF
+979 IDTYNNKAQKL
-993 RLGQIVQNEINDAS
+993 RLGRIVENEIKDAS
-1007 KATGLSLIE
+1007 KATGVSLTE

-1029 SGNRSMRF
+1029 SGRGRRF
-1037 DLSRLLYMPEGDS
+1037 DISRLLYMPEEGS
-1050 EKTFLN
+1050 EKTFLSM
-1056 LIGAARV
+1056 IGAATV
-1063 NRQARFFASQV
+1063 SRQAQFFSSQV
-1074 SQPVSEVI
+1074 SSNVTQAVSE
-1082 SQYQSRRTGVVKE
+1082 YGLRRDAEVRR
-1095 LLSEGDVLN
+1095 LLDEGDVIN
-1104 EEKISK
+1104 EERISK

-1123 SEEVRNIASA
+1123 SEEVRNIASV
-1133 MAGEQENLQLDEM
+1133 MAGRDLELDAER
-1146 EVRRINR
+1146 VRQINR
-1153 EAAVARSQIAGQA
+1153 EAGIARSQIAEQV

-1180 DTTSGKSFREG
+1180 DTTTGKSFREG
-1191 LDLALEGEDYSS
+1191 LDLALDGEDYSA

-1248 QGFKDRTEESIQGPP
+1248 QGFKDRTEDSIKGPP

-1272 SQYPQRAPQVPQLG
+1272 SQYPQRAPEIPQLG
-1286 TVSYNPGVSYKVNLY
+1286 TISYNPGMSYKVNLY
-1301 GTRGT
+1301 GNRGA

-1313 AMGLGNFD
+1313 AIGLGNFD

>member
-1 MIQEGLNF
+1 MN
-9 LQKYLQVGDQ
+9 VGSQ
-19 TSLQMKVLNKDISKE
+19 NRLEMKVLKKDLTKE
-34 IVESSFRR
+34 VVESSFRR
-42 QFESLDASQRGLIG
+42 QFESLDSSQRAIIG
-56 DPESFVTKFLQR
+56 DPESFIAKFLKR
-68 KEIKSLIEASTT
+68 KEIKDLIQKSRT
-80 NKELIQAIENSG
+80 NKELIQAIDKSG
-92 ATDLEKKM
+92 ATELEKQM
-100 FKQFMDDAEKEFDG
+100 FSKFMKDAELEFDG
-114 LSIFNKKYFEYARR
+114 NAIFNRKYFEYAKR
-128 EMRSG
+128 EMRQN
-133 VKNLRESINSGK
+133 VKNLRESINSGT
-145 LSKIQKQNAQTRLLE
+145 LSKIEQQNAQVRLLE
-160 LTEQLGMIDSAENLY
+160 LTEQLSMVQDAENLY

-181 YTEGGLIKVAYDIR
+181 FTDDGLIKVAYDIR

-208 GASGKKTE
+208 GASGKKSE
-216 IGLSKSMNFIQMSGF
+216 IGLAKGLEFIQMSGF
-231 GVPKSQVYA
+231 GIPKSQVYA
-240 DPVTAA
+240 DPVTVA
-246 FHPDLYASPEDLD
+246 FHPDLYSSPEDIEK
-259 NMTKYSAEVMQDFKN
+259 MTQYSAEVMQDFKN
-274 AIETNTIPQKV
+274 AIETNTIPEKV
-285 RTMMERALIEDNSNL
+285 RTMMQQTLLEDSSNL
-300 PSSIRMSKERNREFI
+300 PASIRLSKDRNRDFI
-315 KRIFELHQSG
+315 RRIFELHQSG

-366 QRFALSSEA
+366 QRYALASEV
-375 LEALPGGN
+375 LEGLPGGN
-383 KGNRVVNG
+383 KGNRTVNG
-391 IEKTIFTLAD
+391 IEKTIFKLAD
-401 NTQATADLLRFRVSG
+401 DTEVTADLLKFRVSG

-468 VNEVIYGRAKLD
+468 VDEVIYGRARLD
-480 DLETIRSIFGGN
+480 DLETIRSIFGQN
-492 EKFMT
+492 EKFMA
-497 QLEGIIKD
+497 QLEEIIDTKS
-505 QGKTN
+505 GKIN

-517 RALITGKVPEEL
+517 RALISGKVPEGL
-529 RQSYGKNE
+529 RGAYGKKG

-543 TIGGKRTSEITEEYI
+543 DIGAKKTNQITEEYVENLI
-558 EDLVFKVYEA
+558 FKVYEA
-568 SGQTIKK
+568 SGRTIKK
-575 ATPETLQDIAK
+575 ATSQTLQDIATS
-586 YGASALRNTDLY
+586 GASALRNTDLY

-620 EALGILDQHR
+620 EALSILDQHK

-635 SLSNRIEQ
+635 SMSSRIKE
-643 ILTMKDKKARNEAFA
+643 ILNMTDGEARNNA
-658 QFVDNNK
+658 FVDFIKDNSD
-665 TNKALNAF
+665 NKALNAF
-673 TTHSIFNK
+673 ASHSIFNK

-708 QLDAFVAELMKI
+708 QLDGFLAELMKI

-752 STFSL
+752 NKFAL
-757 APVRDELSRISNIL
+757 APVRDQLNRISSLLEGGVTNV
-771 NTSGISNAAAAQTAA
+771 AAAQKAA
-786 LKALGYKDPSKVTLD
+786 LKALGYGDAANVTLD

-806 AIRRL
+806 AIERL
-811 GMRIGAGAAI
+811 GMRIGSGAAI
-821 VKSSK
+821 VRSSK

-839 DEIMLEDRL
+839 DEILLEDRL
-848 SQQDMGRFIEG
+848 SSQDVERFIKG
-859 IRQGIDETVKAGKLE
+859 IKQGINDTIAAGSLE
-874 GEEITKLMKTLNSMK
+874 GEEITKLKKTLDSMGQ
-889 EDYDVQRNT
+889 DYDVQRNT

-913 LAKIN
+913 LAKVN
-918 ANAARTQAE
+918 ATAARVQAE
-927 FDIMKR
+927 FDIMRR
-933 LSLGGITEDAAL
+933 LSLAGITEDAAL
-945 ASVEVSDNARK
+945 SSLQVSDNARK

-962 RRNAEEFTELMS
+962 RRNVEEFNELMS
-974 QDLSN
+974 VDLSKLEN
-979 IESIDKFNYYSKKF
+979 IDTYNNKAQKL
-993 RLGQIVQNEINDAS
+993 RLGRIVENEIKDAS
-1007 KATGLSLIE
+1007 KATGVSLTE

-1029 SGNRSMRF
+1029 SGRGRRF
-1037 DLSRLLYMPEGDS
+1037 DISRLLYMPEEGS
-1050 EKTFLN
+1050 EKTFLSM
-1056 LIGAARV
+1056 IGAATV
-1063 NRQARFFASQV
+1063 SRQAQFFSSQV
-1074 SQPVSEVI
+1074 SSNVTQAVSE
-1082 SQYQSRRTGVVKE
+1082 YGLRRDAEVRR
-1095 LLSEGDVLN
+1095 LLDEGDVIN
-1104 EEKISK
+1104 EERISK

-1123 SEEVRNIASA
+1123 SEEVRNIASV
-1133 MAGEQENLQLDEM
+1133 MAGRDLELDAER
-1146 EVRRINR
+1146 VRQINR
-1153 EAAVARSQIAGQA
+1153 EAGIARSQIAEQV

-1180 DTTSGKSFREG
+1180 DTTTGKSFREG
-1191 LDLALEGEDYSS
+1191 LDLALDGEDYSA

-1248 QGFKDRTEESIQGPP
+1248 QGFKDRTEDSIKGPP

-1272 SQYPQRAPQVPQLG
+1272 SQYPQRAPEIPQLG
-1286 TVSYNPGVSYKVNLY
+1286 TISYNPGMSYKVNLY
-1301 GTRGT
+1301 GNRGA

-1313 AMGLGNFD
+1313 AIGLGNFD